1 MFEADTALVQFAAV
15 ARGNAVH
22 HARGVE
28 SANYL
33 ARPFLSFQ
41 EPAQQD
47 GKNLMRINEAAVF
60 CNIADTVGVTVCSET
75 GMAIVLYH
83 SFLKQSHV
91 RLDRLRINA
100 WEKRIQLLTNSYVPD
115 ASLFEDIGQN
125 AAAGAV
131 HGIDH
136 KSKIR
141 FSDETEI
148 SEAADCANVGLLQ
161 INFFDWSGA
170 AIRHSSGAKFVFNH
184 FHDRGR
190 GRAAELRFKLHSI
203 PVPRVVAGSDDYTS
217 GCTRSLDRQ
226 RDCRS
231 GAVITGE
238 LYRIPAP
245 NKTPGTYPGTTL
257 SAERVSEP
265 NINPW
270 AGTLVLKTYGAI
282 SPAT

>member
-1 MFEADTALVQFAAV
+1 MCEADTALVQFAAV

-60 CNIADTVGVTVCSET
+60 CNGADAVGVTVCSQT
-75 GMAIVLYH
+75 GVAVILYH
-83 SFLKQSHV
+83 CLLKQGHV
-91 RLDRLRINA
+91 RPDRLWINA

-115 ASLFEDIGQN
+115 ASLFKDIGQN

-148 SEAADCANVGLLQ
+148 SEAADCASVGLLQ
-161 INFFDWSGA
+161 INFFDWGGA
-170 AIRHSSGAKFVFNH
+170 TIRHSSDANFVFNH

-190 GRAAELRFKLHSI
+190 GRPAELRFELHSI
-203 PVPRVVAGSDDYTS
+203 PVPWVVAGSDDNAS

-226 RDCRS
+226 RDCRG

-238 LYRIPAP
+238 LSRSVNVISFCIQREDA
-245 NKTPGTYPGTTL
+245 L
-257 SAERVSEP
+257 
-265 NINPW
+265 
-270 AGTLVLKTYGAI
+270 AGNQVAICRLRLRDTMLVQCR
-282 SPAT
+282 P